1 MDKNLFKSEKY
12 PKINDEK
19 ELEKVKQATIN
30 AEKYKI
36 KARDEYNRAKESYK
50 NFLHEQLY
58 FINQNKLFI
67 EIWKENNNN
76 VKIIKI
82 IRNVKDEV
90 EEITT
95 QKASLNSFKRFFEY
109 ILTEQN

>member
-1 MDKNLFKSEKY
+1 MDKNLFISSGNY

-19 ELEKVKQATIN
+19 ELEKVKQTAIN

-36 KARDEYNRAKESYK
+36 KATDEYNRAKESYK

-67 EIWKENNNN
+67 SIWKENNNN
-76 VKIIKI
+76 VKIMEYK
-82 IRNVKDEV
+82 NVKGGDEV
-90 EEITT
+90 EVTI
-95 QKASLNSFKRFFEY
+95 QKTSLNSFKRFFEY
-109 ILTEQN
+109 IFTN